1 VHAHFVDSSIQGRL
15 TAERVL
21 ATADANPDTLSVFL
35 CGPAS
40 MVSSF
45 AKDFRRCGVPSRH
58 IYHEYFD
65 LR

>member
-1 VHAHFVDSSIQGRL
+1 M
-15 TAERVL
+15 
-21 ATADANPDTLSVFL
+21 DASKCSPTLSVFL